1 MLRTIMRRSQ
11 KTSWWSSG
19 VWKKVHIVEILGID
33 IGGTGIKGAPVDT
46 VTGALLGERFRLLT
60 PAPATPAAVS
70 ASVAEVVSH
79 FAWHGPIGCGFPA
92 VIRAGQVR
100 TAVHVDKGGIGC
112 QAGQLF
118 QEATGCPVTVLND
131 ADAAGYAEMRFGA
144 GQGRHGVVFIVTL
157 GTGIGT
163 ALFVDGCLVP
173 NTELGHIEIRGKDA
187 ERRAAASVR
196 ENKDLSW
203 KKWARRVDEYLQ
215 HINYYLWPD
224 LIIVGG
230 GVSTKADKFLPLLTV
245 KTEVVA
251 AQLENGAGIVG
262 AALAALYRQSAADE
276 SVGPTAPDTAQD
288 MSQDDTSD
296 DTSS

>member
-1 MLRTIMRRSQ
+1 M
-11 KTSWWSSG
+11 WSSG

-70 ASVAEVVSH
+70 ATVAEVANH
-79 FAWHGPIGCGFPA
+79 FSWQGQIGCGFPA
-92 VIRAGQVR
+92 VIRAGHVR
-100 TAVHVDKGGIGC
+100 TAVHVDKGWVDC
-112 QAGQLF
+112 QPEQLF

-144 GQGRHGVVFIVTL
+144 GQGRHGVVLIVTL

-196 ENKDLSW
+196 EHKDLSW
-203 KKWARRVDEYLQ
+203 KKWARRVDEYLKY
-215 HINYYLWPD
+215 INYYLWPD

-230 GVSTKADKFLPLLTV
+230 GASKKADKFLPLLTV
-245 KTEVVA
+245 KAEVVA
-251 AQLENGAGIVG
+251 AQLGNEAGIVG
-262 AALAALYRQSAADE
+262 AALAALYRQSSADA
-276 SVGPTAPDTAQD
+276 SVGHPEQDTSQA
-288 MSQDDTSD
+288 MSQDDLSD